1 MKMQQRET
9 GMRAESNKDLPELDN
24 GGEIM
29 PKVNSEAFFPPFSVE
44 CHLKFTSIS
53 MKQGT

>member
-29 PKVNSEAFFPPFSVE
+29 PKVNSEAFFSPLF
-44 CHLKFTSIS
+44 LWNAI
-53 MKQGT
+53 